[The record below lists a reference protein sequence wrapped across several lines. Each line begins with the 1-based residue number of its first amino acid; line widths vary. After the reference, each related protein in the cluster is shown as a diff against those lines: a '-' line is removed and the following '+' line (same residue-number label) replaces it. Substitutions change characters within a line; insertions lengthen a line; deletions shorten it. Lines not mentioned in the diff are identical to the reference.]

1 MLVICLH
8 VFCLCTTLFVPGAL
22 RAQKMVECSHGQ
34 LVVSH
39 HVGAGNQTQV
49 LCKNNKGS

>member
-1 MLVICLH
+1 MLVFCLH

-22 RAQKMVECSHGQ
+22 RAQKMVGCSHGQ

-39 HVGAGNQTQV
+39 RVGAENHTQV
-49 LCKNNKGS
+49 LCKSNKFS